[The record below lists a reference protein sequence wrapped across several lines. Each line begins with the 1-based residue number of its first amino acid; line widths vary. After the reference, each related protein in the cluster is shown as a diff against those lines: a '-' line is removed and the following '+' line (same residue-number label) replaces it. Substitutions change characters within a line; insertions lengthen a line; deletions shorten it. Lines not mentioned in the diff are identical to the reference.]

1 MAGHSLTSLRIG
13 EKFTYTANFT
23 INQQAVNAGGV
34 SNTITF
40 TASSPGKSNNVVDVS
55 DDNLPSDGNL
65 DGDSTNDPTIT
76 LTDPNPAMEVIKTA
90 FVNDNGDGLT
100 GAGDIVRYSI
110 EVTNTED
117 ITLDNVDIQTKH

>member
-1 MAGHSLTSLRIG
+1 MVDTLTDLNGELLALDALPVFVISNLAGHSLTSLRIG

-55 DDNLPSDGNL
+55 DDNHQAMAISMVIQPINHY
-65 DGDSTNDPTIT
+65 
-76 LTDPNPAMEVIKTA
+76 PN
-90 FVNDNGDGLT
+90 
-100 GAGDIVRYSI
+100 
-110 EVTNTED
+110 
-117 ITLDNVDIQTKH
+117 